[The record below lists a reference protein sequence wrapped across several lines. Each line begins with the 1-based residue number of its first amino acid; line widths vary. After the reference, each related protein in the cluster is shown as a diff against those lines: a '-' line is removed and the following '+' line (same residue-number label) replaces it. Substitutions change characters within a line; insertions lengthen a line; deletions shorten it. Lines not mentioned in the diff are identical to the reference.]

1 MSTRSRRASPLPVS
15 PIKQALMANVMAA
28 GKGTGKNSTRK
39 VLADKTNATPV
50 AGLVPVKSGKKA
62 SAASKKGEST
72 PCGKMRPLEQ
82 AETPVMRGEDLLR
95 SLVHSNLAMIQTPS
109 NGVSSQSPQADTPQF
124 RVSTVSAHVGIQE
137 AEAAA
142 ELSTASEQAE
152 VIDSSP
158 QNGVASVSER
168 LSSAWVGQ
176 DVDDVTEE
184 AGDDASDSDCSVV
197 VNVSS
202 PGVSQHLAA
211 SPAPSTVH
219 PTTPETA
226 DFKWQRRE
234 FVKVKEA
241 EESFDYYEGDDCEER
256 EEYDD
261 EEYEQVD
268 CDDICYGVSRIKVAE
283 GLPEHKGRHIRFNYN
298 SDDEVDIEE
307 VDVLRL
313 RGLPTPRGKHLRFP
327 EDEDVPSPQG
337 GL

>member
-1 MSTRSRRASPLPVS
+1 M
-15 PIKQALMANVMAA
+15 
-28 GKGTGKNSTRK
+28 
-39 VLADKTNATPV
+39 
-50 AGLVPVKSGKKA
+50 
-62 SAASKKGEST
+62 
-72 PCGKMRPLEQ
+72 
-82 AETPVMRGEDLLR
+82 
-95 SLVHSNLAMIQTPS
+95 
-109 NGVSSQSPQADTPQF
+109 
-124 RVSTVSAHVGIQE
+124 
-137 AEAAA
+137 
-142 ELSTASEQAE
+142 
-152 VIDSSP
+152 
-158 QNGVASVSER
+158 SER

-307 VDVLRL
+307 VDGTRQVSSLCL
-313 RGLPTPRGKHLRFP
+313 ELCGMVIEVKLTGMI
-327 EDEDVPSPQG
+327 
-337 GL
+337 